1 MVWLCIG
8 WNVLGIVLGFFLTT
22 IIKNKK
28 AEARFAG
35 TIRLD
40 QSDPD
45 SPYLFLELS
54 HDGMSKIQNQD
65 YVLLHVNIQN
75 YVSH

>member
-1 MVWLCIG
+1 MVWLYFAVGLVIG
-8 WNVLGIVLGFFLTT
+8 FAIAMIFKTKTT
-22 IIKNKK
+22 K
-28 AEARFAG
+28 ARFAG

-54 HDGMSKIQNQD
+54 SDGMSKIQNTD
-65 YVLLHVNIQN
+65 YVLLHVNLQN

>member
-40 QSDPD
+40 QSDPA

>member
-1 MVWLCIG
+1 MVWICIG
-8 WNVLGIVLGFFLTT
+8 WNVLGILLGFVLAT

-28 AEARFAG
+28 ADARFAG
-35 TIRLD
+35 TIRMD

-54 HDGMSKIQNQD
+54 QDGMSKIQHQD
-65 YVLLHVNIQN
+65 YVLLHVNLQN
-75 YVSH
+75 YISH

>member
-8 WNVLGIVLGFFLTT
+8 WNVLGIILGIF
-22 IIKNKK
+22 IAMVIKNKK
-28 AEARFAG
+28 ANAHFAG

-40 QSDPD
+40 RSDPD

-54 HDGMSKIQNQD
+54 QDGMNKIMHTD
-65 YVLLHVNIQN
+65 YVLLHVNLQN
-75 YVSH
+75 YISQ